1 MTTPMPISRFFTAK
15 DGLRLHMRDWGAQG
29 PSPSSTLPVV
39 CLPGLSRTAGD
50 FDVLAARLSATRR
63 VVALDYRG
71 RGLSDRDPDWKHY
84 ELFVENIDI
93 LTVLE
98 AAGIEA
104 AIFVGT
110 SRGGLHTM
118 LLTGTRPQLLRG
130 VVLNDIGPV
139 LEKDGLRRIQSYVGK
154 LPTPTSWPEAVDI
167 AKGVMGAQF
176 TALSETDWD
185 AYARL
190 TFEETADGFRTRY
203 DPAIMLAFGQM
214 DLEKPIPALWAQ
226 FDALAPVPVLAIRGE
241 NSDLLSEETLAEMA
255 HRHPNFQSMTVPGQ
269 GHAPLLMDE
278 PTLAR
283 IEAFVSATART
294 EAAPGSGWIS
304 VQPSPWI

>member
-1 MTTPMPISRFFTAK
+1 MTTQTSRFFTAK
-15 DGLRLHMRDWGAQG
+15 DGLRLHMKDWGAPG
-29 PSPSSTLPVV
+29 AALPVV
-39 CLPGLSRTAGD
+39 CLPGLSRNAAD
-50 FDVLAARLSATRR
+50 FDTLAARLCGKRR

-84 ELFVENIDI
+84 DLFVENMDI

-98 AAGIEA
+98 AVGIEA

-118 LLTGTRPQLLRG
+118 LLTGTRPALLRG

-139 LEKDGLRRIQSYVGK
+139 LEKEGLRRIQSYVGK
-154 LPTPTSWPEAVDI
+154 LPTPTSWAQAVDI
-167 AKGVMGAQF
+167 AKGIMGAQF
-176 TALSETDWD
+176 TGISEADWE
-185 AYARL
+185 AYARQ
-190 TFEETADGFRTRY
+190 TFEEAASGFAPRY

-214 DLEKPIPALWAQ
+214 DLDKPIPELWPQ
-226 FDALAPVPVLAIRGE
+226 FEALAPVPVLAIRGE
-241 NSDLLSEETLAEMA
+241 NSDLLSRETLAGMA
-255 HRHPNFQSMTVPGQ
+255 RRHPNLETLTVPGQ

-283 IEAFVSATART
+283 IEAFIARIDP
-294 EAAPGSGWIS
+294 A
-304 VQPSPWI
+304 

>member
-1 MTTPMPISRFFTAK
+1 MTTPTPISRFFTAK
-15 DGLRLHMRDWGAQG
+15 DGLRLHMKDWGA
-29 PSPSSTLPVV
+29 PSPTLPVV
-39 CLPGLSRTAGD
+39 CLPGLTRNAGD
-50 FDVLAARLSATRR
+50 FDVLAARLCAMRR

-84 ELFVENIDI
+84 DLFVENIDI

-139 LEKDGLRRIQSYVGK
+139 LEVEGLRRIQSYVGK
-154 LPTPTSWPEAVDI
+154 LPTPTSWAGAVDV
-167 AKGVMGAQF
+167 AKGIMGAHF
-176 TALSETDWD
+176 TRLSEADWL

-190 TFEETADGFRTRY
+190 TFEETEAGFAPRY
-203 DPAIMLAFGQM
+203 DAAIMKAFAQM
-214 DLEKPIPALWAQ
+214 DLDKPIPALWPQ
-226 FDALAPVPVLAIRGE
+226 FEALAPVPVLAIRGE
-241 NSDLLSEETLAEMA
+241 NSDLLSPGTLAEMA
-255 HRHPNFQSMTVPGQ
+255 RRHPNFDALTVPGQ

-278 PTLAR
+278 LTLSRIDAFLAR
-283 IEAFVSATART
+283 ID
-294 EAAPGSGWIS
+294 GL
-304 VQPSPWI
+304 

>member
-1 MTTPMPISRFFTAK
+1 MTTPTPISRFVTSK
-15 DGLRLHMRDWGAQG
+15 DGLKLHMKDWGAA
-29 PSPSSTLPVV
+29 SPALPVV
-39 CLPGLSRTAGD
+39 CLPGLTRNAGD
-50 FDVLAARLSATRR
+50 FDVLATRLCATRR

-84 ELFVENIDI
+84 DLFVENIDI

-98 AAGIEA
+98 AVGIEA

-118 LLTGTRPQLLRG
+118 LMTGTRPKALRA

-139 LEKDGLRRIQSYVGK
+139 LEVEGLRRIQSYVGK
-154 LPTPTSWPEAVDI
+154 LPRPSSWAGAVEI
-167 AKGVMGAQF
+167 AKGIMGAHF
-176 TALSETDWD
+176 TGLSEADWE
-185 AYARL
+185 AYARQ
-190 TFEETADGFRTRY
+190 TFEETEAGFAPRY
-203 DPAIMLAFGQM
+203 DAAIMKAFAQM
-214 DLEKPIPALWAQ
+214 DLDKPIPALWPQ

-241 NSDLLSEETLAEMA
+241 NSDLLSPETLAEMA
-255 HRHPNFQSMTVPGQ
+255 RRHPHFEALTVPGQ

-283 IEAFVSATART
+283 IEAFIARVD
-294 EAAPGSGWIS
+294 PR
-304 VQPSPWI
+304 

>member
-1 MTTPMPISRFFTAK
+1 MTTPTPISRFFTAK
-15 DGLRLHMRDWGAQG
+15 DGLRLHMKDWGA
-29 PSPSSTLPVV
+29 PSPTLPVV
-39 CLPGLSRTAGD
+39 CLPGLTRNAGD
-50 FDVLAARLSATRR
+50 FDVLAARLCAMRR

-84 ELFVENIDI
+84 DLFVENIDI

-139 LEKDGLRRIQSYVGK
+139 LEVEGLRRIQSYVGK
-154 LPTPTSWPEAVDI
+154 LPTPTSWAGAVDV
-167 AKGVMGAQF
+167 AKGIMGTHF
-176 TALSETDWD
+176 TRLSEADWL

-190 TFEETADGFRTRY
+190 TFEETEAGFAPRY
-203 DPAIMLAFGQM
+203 DAAIMKAFAQM
-214 DLEKPIPALWAQ
+214 DLDKPIPALWPQ
-226 FDALAPVPVLAIRGE
+226 FEALAPVPVLAIRGE
-241 NSDLLSEETLAEMA
+241 NSDLLSPGTLAEMA
-255 HRHPNFQSMTVPGQ
+255 RRHPNFDALTVPGQ

-278 PTLAR
+278 LTLSRIDAFLAR
-283 IEAFVSATART
+283 IDAL
-294 EAAPGSGWIS
+294 
-304 VQPSPWI
+304 

>member
-1 MTTPMPISRFFTAK
+1 MTQPISRFFTAK
-15 DGLRLHMRDWGAQG
+15 DGLRLHMRDWGAQTDA
-29 PSPSSTLPVV
+29 PASALPVV
-39 CLPGLSRTAGD
+39 CLPGLSRTAAD
-50 FDVLAARLSATRR
+50 FDVLAARLAGARR

-84 ELFVENIDI
+84 DLFVENIDI

-118 LLTGTRPQLLRG
+118 LLTGTRPKVLRA

-139 LEKDGLRRIQSYVGK
+139 LETEGLRRIQSYVGK
-154 LPTPTSWPEAVDI
+154 LPTPASWAEAVDI
-167 AKGVMGAQF
+167 AKAIMAARF
-176 TALSETDWD
+176 TGLSAADWE

-190 TFEETADGFRTRY
+190 TFEETPTGFVTRY
-203 DPAIMLAFGQM
+203 DPAIMRAFGQM
-214 DLEKPIPALWAQ
+214 DLEKPIPALWPQ
-226 FDALAPVPVLAIRGE
+226 FEALASVPVLAIRGE
-241 NSDLLSEETLAEMA
+241 NSDLLSQETLAEMGR
-255 HRHPNFQSMTVPGQ
+255 RHPNFAALTVPGQ
-269 GHAPLLMDE
+269 GHAPLLLDE

-283 IEAFVSATART
+283 IEAFVARIDP
-294 EAAPGSGWIS
+294 A
-304 VQPSPWI
+304 

>member
-1 MTTPMPISRFFTAK
+1 MTTPTPISRFVTSK
-15 DGLRLHMRDWGAQG
+15 DGLKLHMKDWGAA
-29 PSPSSTLPVV
+29 SPALPVV
-39 CLPGLSRTAGD
+39 CLPGLTRNAGD
-50 FDVLAARLSATRR
+50 FDVLATRLCATRR

-84 ELFVENIDI
+84 DLFVENIDI

-98 AAGIEA
+98 ATGIEA

-110 SRGGLHTM
+110 SRGGLHSM
-118 LLTGTRPQLLRG
+118 LMTGTRPTLLRA

-139 LEKDGLRRIQSYVGK
+139 LEVEGLRRIQSYVGK
-154 LPTPTSWPEAVDI
+154 LPRPSSWAGAVEI
-167 AKGVMGAQF
+167 AKGIMGAHF
-176 TALSETDWD
+176 TGLSEADWL

-190 TFEETADGFRTRY
+190 TFEETEAGFAPRY
-203 DPAIMLAFGQM
+203 DPAIMKAFAQM
-214 DLEKPIPALWAQ
+214 DLDKPIPALWPQ

-241 NSDLLSEETLAEMA
+241 NSDLLSPETLAEMA
-255 HRHPNFQSMTVPGQ
+255 RRHPHFEALTVPGQ

-283 IEAFVSATART
+283 IEAFIARVD
-294 EAAPGSGWIS
+294 PR
-304 VQPSPWI
+304 

>member
-1 MTTPMPISRFFTAK
+1 MTTPTPISRFFTAK
-15 DGLRLHMRDWGAQG
+15 DGLRLHMKDWGA
-29 PSPSSTLPVV
+29 PSPTLPVV
-39 CLPGLSRTAGD
+39 CLPGLTRNAGD
-50 FDVLAARLSATRR
+50 FDVLAARLCAMRR

-84 ELFVENIDI
+84 DLFVENIDI

-139 LEKDGLRRIQSYVGK
+139 LEVEGLRRIQSYVGK
-154 LPTPTSWPEAVDI
+154 LPTPTSWAGAVDV
-167 AKGVMGAQF
+167 AKGIMGAHF
-176 TALSETDWD
+176 TRLSEADWL

-190 TFEETADGFRTRY
+190 TFEETEAGFAPRY
-203 DPAIMLAFGQM
+203 DAAIMKAFAQM
-214 DLEKPIPALWAQ
+214 DLDKPIPALWPQ
-226 FDALAPVPVLAIRGE
+226 FEALAPVPVLAIRGE
-241 NSDLLSEETLAEMA
+241 NSDLLSPGTLAEMA
-255 HRHPNFQSMTVPGQ
+255 RRHPNFDALTVPGQ

-278 PTLAR
+278 LTLSRIDAFLAR
-283 IEAFVSATART
+283 IDAL
-294 EAAPGSGWIS
+294 
-304 VQPSPWI
+304 

>member
-1 MTTPMPISRFFTAK
+1 MTTPTPISRFFTAK
-15 DGLRLHMRDWGAQG
+15 DGLRLHMREWGG
-29 PSPSSTLPVV
+29 PNAALPVV
-39 CLPGLSRTAGD
+39 CLPGLARTAAD
-50 FDVLAARLSATRR
+50 FDVLAARLSASRR

-84 ELFVENIDI
+84 DLLLENIDI

-98 AAGIEA
+98 ASGIEA

-139 LEKDGLRRIQSYVGK
+139 LKKEGLRRIQSYVGK
-154 LPTPTSWPEAVDI
+154 LPTPNSWAQAVGI
-167 AKGVMGAQF
+167 AKGIMGAHF
-176 TALSETDWD
+176 TGLSDADWE

-190 TFEETADGFRTRY
+190 TFEKTPSGFMTRY

-214 DLEKPIPALWAQ
+214 DLEKPIPALWPQ
-226 FDALAPVPVLAIRGE
+226 FEALAPVPVLAIRGE
-241 NSDLLSEETLAEMA
+241 NSDLLSRETLAEMGQ
-255 HRHPNFQSMTVPGQ
+255 RHPNFDALTVSGQ

-283 IEAFVSATART
+283 IEAFVTRID
-294 EAAPGSGWIS
+294 AA
-304 VQPSPWI
+304 